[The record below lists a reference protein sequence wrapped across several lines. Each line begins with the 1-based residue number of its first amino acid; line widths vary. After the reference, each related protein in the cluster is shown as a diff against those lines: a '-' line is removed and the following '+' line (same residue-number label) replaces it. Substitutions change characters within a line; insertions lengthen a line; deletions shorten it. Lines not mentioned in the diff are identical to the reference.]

1 MSLHWLPPHSGSLQI
16 CGCRCPTTTKEQSRG
31 YWGNFLQGLHYFR
44 HQGCH
49 GLCSYLVATL
59 LKAQLWS
66 WTSPGGVFDT
76 YSSIVTGFSHNI
88 RLSPANSTVQI
99 SASYTNLIHL
109 TSVQGYVMRKM
120 SAKLNKTLLLSPPM
134 QM

>member
-31 YWGNFLQGLHYFR
+31 YWGNFLHGLHYCR

-49 GLCSYLVATL
+49 GLCNYLVATHL
-59 LKAQLWS
+59 EG
-66 WTSPGGVFDT
+66 PGLILGQSVWNVW
-76 YSSIVTGFSHNI
+76 YIQWHCYRFSHNI
-88 RLSPANSTVQI
+88 QLSTANSTVLI
-99 SASYTNLIHL
+99 SASYTHFIHL
-109 TSVQGYVMRKM
+109 TSVQGYVIRKM
-120 SAKLNKTLLLSPPM
+120 SAKLNKTLFRSPLM